1 MLEDEKK
8 EVERNEVQKEEE
20 KEVVRKGTLRAF
32 SSEVERLRRT
42 RMGWRIRWG
51 GGQGNNPIARCTAS
65 CEKPTDDAV
74 GS

>member
-32 SSEVERLRRT
+32 SSVVERLRRI
-42 RMGWRIRWG
+42 RMGWRIR
-51 GGQGNNPIARCTAS
+51 
-65 CEKPTDDAV
+65 
-74 GS
+74 

>member
-20 KEVVRKGTLRAF
+20 KEVVRKGIF
-32 SSEVERLRRT
+32 ERSGTTAKDKNRLADQVR
-42 RMGWRIRWG
+42 G
-51 GGQGNNPIARCTAS
+51 GGASGQGNNQIARCTAS